1 LSYYENGQWEDAVNH
16 YQKAISSEPSAV
28 HYNNRGLAQY
38 HQGKLS
44 DAKDDYDKALELDPN
59 DATIY
64 YNRGN
69 VYLNWEPQPD
79 FEAAHRDYDTAL

>member
-1 LSYYENGQWEDAVNH
+1 LQ
-16 YQKAISSEPSAV
+16 
-28 HYNNRGLAQY
+28 
-38 HQGKLS
+38 

-69 VYLNWEPQPD
+69 VYLNWEP
-79 FEAAHRDYDTAL
+79 